1 MTSGREIFAEA
12 AVILND
18 EEYVRWPLPELCTW
32 LNEGVKAII
41 LAKPSAY
48 SHSRI
53 IPLQTGTLQNVPVAG
68 NPTPLLMVRAVR
80 NLLSTASPREGGRI
94 ITPTNHETLDAQLPF
109 WHDRRHVQW
118 RKEVR
123 HVIYDEDNPLE
134 FYVYPGNDGT
144 GLIEAILS
152 ELPPPLVASGSPDV
166 LASYQGD
173 IGLPEPYSVPLLDY
187 VLFRSFSKDDLEG
200 SAGRALAHYQAFAA
214 AIGLKIQV
222 EGATSPN
229 RRKS

>member
-1 MTSGREIFAEA
+1 MVSGRDIFAEA

-18 EEYVRWPLPELCTW
+18 EDYVRWPLPELCTW

-48 SHSRI
+48 SHSRV
-53 IPLQTGTLQNVPVAG
+53 IPMQTGTLQNVPVSG

-80 NLLSTASPREGGRI
+80 NLISATPTREGGRI
-94 ITPTNHETLDAQLPF
+94 ITPTNHETLDAQVPY
-109 WHDRRHVQW
+109 WHDRRHVRWQ
-118 RKEVR
+118 KEVR

-144 GLIEAILS
+144 GMIEAVLS
-152 ELPPPLVASGSPDV
+152 ELPPPLTASGPIDE
-166 LASYQGD
+166 LPSYSGD

-200 SAGRALAHYQAFAA
+200 SAPRAMGHYQTFAA

-229 RRKS
+229 RRKA